1 VSILSPPSHYLY
13 SKRSLD
19 SAKATQFLARSD
31 QLSSP
36 VARTI
41 STPGSIII
49 SGNVVKAIVVISAV
63 IVRRFCIGGGRLRL
77 DIEVGFGVVDFLPLP
92 LSKVVAA
99 GVVKAIKII

>member
-1 VSILSPPSHYLY
+1 M
-13 SKRSLD
+13 
-19 SAKATQFLARSD
+19 
-31 QLSSP
+31 
-36 VARTI
+36 
-41 STPGSIII
+41 
-49 SGNVVKAIVVISAV
+49 VKAIVVISAV